1 MCCMFYYFNYILSS
15 MCAFIHAA
23 SVLQRTWNISSISTE
38 QGNDAESMDGGKK
51 HFFLDK
57 KLKNE

>member
-1 MCCMFYYFNYILSS
+1 
-15 MCAFIHAA
+15 MCAFIHAE

-57 KLKNE
+57 KLKNEWLESRNSRRSKL